1 MDDRKP
7 VTTEIDEM
15 RIDTASLAIGM
26 YVCRLDR
33 PWEGTPFPL
42 QGVEVCSQDD
52 LRNLR
57 QLCKFVYIDRHR
69 EARGSSRSRLAQG
82 ERSSLRFEHTTTWR
96 TDISVLDEVPRA
108 RETLRATSELLDQ
121 IYADVANGRVLSI
134 EQVERVVRPLVASVL
149 RSADALLFLD
159 SMRQHDNYTYGHAI
173 SCGAL
178 AAAFGRHMGLS
189 EDTILSLASGGMLM
203 DVGKTRVPDALLEQ
217 VQPLS
222 RNDVATIR
230 THVAHGMAIATDG
243 GINDP
248 DVLDILRTHHER
260 YDGSGYPDHLFE
272 NGIPMAGRMLAIV
285 DSYDAMCSLRP
296 YRPMR
301 SRHEALQEIY
311 RARGKLYQVELVEQF
326 QVCLGVYPTGSRVEL
341 STGELAV
348 VLQQNQVR
356 RLRPT
361 VLVVSDVDQHPLD
374 EYRVFDLLSQTIN
387 GKPIEIVRS
396 LPSDEFE
403 VDAEGVTKIL

>member
-1 MDDRKP
+1 M
-7 VTTEIDEM
+7 TTEIDEI
-15 RIDTASLAIGM
+15 RIDTARLAIGM

-42 QGVEVCSQDD
+42 QGIEVRSQDD
-52 LRNLR
+52 LRTLR
-57 QLCKFVYIDRHR
+57 ELCRFVYIDRRR
-69 EARGSSRSRLAQG
+69 ETRGSTRSRLAQG
-82 ERSSLRFEHTTTWR
+82 DRSSFRFEPTTTWS
-96 TDISVLDEVPRA
+96 TDIRVEDEVPRA
-108 RETLRATSELLDQ
+108 RETLRTTAALLDQ
-121 IYADVANGRVLSI
+121 IYADIASGRELSI

-159 SMRQHDNYTYGHAI
+159 SMRQHDNYTYGHAV

-189 EDTILSLASGGMLM
+189 EDTIMSLASGGMLM
-203 DVGKTRVPDALLEQ
+203 DVGKTRIPDALLEQ
-217 VQPLS
+217 TQPLS
-222 RNDVATIR
+222 PDDMAMIR
-230 THVAHGMAIATDG
+230 THVAQGMAIATGG

-285 DSYDAMCSLRP
+285 DSYDAMCSVRP
-296 YRPMR
+296 YRPAR

-361 VLVVSDVDQHPLD
+361 VLVVSDAAKRPLG
-374 EYRVFDLLSQTIN
+374 EYRVFDLLGQTID

-396 LPSDEFE
+396 FPTDGFE
-403 VDAEGVTKIL
+403 VDAAGVAAIL